1 MRMVFS
7 AIRHLAVNE
16 RGYRIGEDH
25 HNARYT
31 NGEVEMVLVLRDE
44 GLGYKA
50 IAKRME
56 MPVTTVR
63 DICLGRRRSQLVAGV
78 RKVENG

>member
-1 MRMVFS
+1 MVVS
-7 AIRHLAVNE
+7 VVRHLAVNE

-56 MPVTTVR
+56 IPVTTVR
-63 DICLGRRRSQLVAGV
+63 DICLGRRRSQLVVGV
-78 RKVENG
+78 RKVADG

>member
-1 MRMVFS
+1 MVVPV
-7 AIRHLAVNE
+7 RHLAINE
-16 RGYRIGEDH
+16 RGYRVGEDH

-31 NGEVEMVLVLRDE
+31 NGEVEMVLMLRDE
-44 GLGYKA
+44 GQGYKS

-78 RKVENG
+78 RKVADG

>member
-1 MRMVFS
+1 MVVS
-7 AIRHLAVNE
+7 VRYLAVNE
-16 RGYRIGEDH
+16 RGRRIGEDH

-44 GLGYKA
+44 GQGYKS

-63 DICLGRRRSQLVAGV
+63 DICLGRRRGQLVAGV
-78 RKVENG
+78 RKVVDA